1 MLPAPPRGVRS
12 AVASRR
18 PLKPTSP
25 SDPRSLRLVGTR
37 SKSLLGSFRRLAQ
50 PSRLGVP
57 TSLSGSPARL
67 GGRAVHE
74 CSTLI
79 GGSVNPLDASRGL
92 SSRRAPVGLIP
103 HGSGKAARRQGP
115 PPRQGPWGR
124 IPASVVLRDGPP
136 GVLTLGAAR
145 LETPRQGPLGR
156 AEARQSETSRPP
168 LTDGRRETA
177 LRGVTG
183 AGGAHPHACNR
194 SSCGHPQR
202 PGRHG

>member
-37 SKSLLGSFRRLAQ
+37 SKSLLGSFRRPAQ
-50 PSRLGVP
+50 PSRLGAP

-74 CSTLI
+74 SSTLI
-79 GGSVNPLDASRGL
+79 GGSVNPLDASRSEQPERPGCL
-92 SSRRAPVGLIP
+92 SPMDQGWRPGGRALPSARALGADTGKRGSPRWPSRR
-103 HGSGKAARRQGP
+103 S
-115 PPRQGPWGR
+115 
-124 IPASVVLRDGPP
+124 D
-136 GVLTLGAAR
+136 LGCCSAW
-145 LETPRQGPLGR
+145 TPRQGPLGR

-183 AGGAHPHACNR
+183 TGGARPHACNR

-202 PGRHG
+202 PGRLG